1 MNALTQ
7 AIYSTLAADSAL
19 SAMLASYGGGPAIIT
34 ADPVPYDVPR
44 PYVVT
49 AQPLNDQ
56 PFDGKNT
63 VLGHTIRQDVR
74 VVADATGS
82 SQQIEA
88 IAERVR
94 ALLHRQALAVAGFTM
109 IVSDVSGPVAAPSD
123 PRIMM
128 LSLNARFVLV

>member
-7 AIYSTLAADSAL
+7 AIYSALAADSAL
-19 SAMLASYGGGPAIIT
+19 GTMLATYSGSPAILT

-49 AQPLNDQ
+49 TQPLHDE
-56 PFDGKNT
+56 PLDGKNT
-63 VLGHTIRQDVR
+63 VLGHTIYQDLR

-82 SQQIEA
+82 SQSIEA

-94 ALLHRQALAVAGFTM
+94 ALLHRQSLGVAGYTM
-109 IVSDVSGPVAAPSD
+109 IVADVSGPVAAPSD
-123 PRIMM
+123 PRVMM
-128 LSLNARFVLV
+128 LSLTARFVLV